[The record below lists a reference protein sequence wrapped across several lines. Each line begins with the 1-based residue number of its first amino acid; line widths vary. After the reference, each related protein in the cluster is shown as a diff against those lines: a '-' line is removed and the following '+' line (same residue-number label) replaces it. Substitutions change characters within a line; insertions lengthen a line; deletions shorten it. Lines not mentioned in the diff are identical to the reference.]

1 MGTPFVS
8 GLMELITKS
17 GRYTLHGLKEIFK
30 TTRHRTPLCLRIF
43 YSYIFHFIR
52 IPWQRERQQKTFN
65 ELLKLYR
72 SEILPEMV
80 QDSDELPVGDKM
92 LCERLNPFRVLH
104 SLVHITELAD
114 KAFRD
119 ISMSLFQYWWKV
131 WQEIWIGHN
140 QTCTESL

>member
-1 MGTPFVS
+1 MT
-8 GLMELITKS
+8 
-17 GRYTLHGLKEIFK
+17 
-30 TTRHRTPLCLRIF
+30 
-43 YSYIFHFIR
+43 
-52 IPWQRERQQKTFN
+52 ERAATKTFN
-65 ELLKLYR
+65 KLLKLYR

-119 ISMSLFQYWWKV
+119 ISMSLFQY
-131 WQEIWIGHN
+131 
-140 QTCTESL
+140 

>member
-1 MGTPFVS
+1 MT
-8 GLMELITKS
+8 
-17 GRYTLHGLKEIFK
+17 
-30 TTRHRTPLCLRIF
+30 
-43 YSYIFHFIR
+43 
-52 IPWQRERQQKTFN
+52 ERAAI
-65 ELLKLYR
+65 YR

-119 ISMSLFQYWWKV
+119 ISMSLFQY
-131 WQEIWIGHN
+131 
-140 QTCTESL
+140 